1 MLYYEGQV
9 KDSTLIGVL
18 EYRSDGVLECLIR
31 INLANHCSITP
42 SLQHSIWVA
51 HSNYERTSF
60 SRAEESPDHQY

>member
-31 INLANHCSITP
+31 INGENHYSITP
-42 SLQHSIWVA
+42 TLHLGGA
-51 HSNYERTSF
+51 
-60 SRAEESPDHQY
+60 